1 MNPLKLD
8 KTSYTPD
15 VVLNI
20 NNKELSFR
28 GECRPEN
35 VSNFFTPIVAWFEE
49 LKTFPPVQENVP
61 VIFNLDYFNSSSAK
75 YIMDIFFLISDI
87 NKDYHY
93 NLEIVWEYDED
104 DEDVYEAGVEFEDLS
119 GVSFTFKAI

>member
-1 MNPLKLD
+1 MNPIKLER
-8 KTSYTPD
+8 TEYTPD
-15 VVLNI
+15 VVLDLASR
-20 NNKELSFR
+20 ELSFR

-35 VSNFFTPIVAWFEE
+35 VSNFFTPIVEWIEN
-49 LKTFPPVQENVP
+49 LKTLPPISEKLP
-61 VIFNLDYFNSSSAK
+61 VVFNLDYFNSSSAK

-87 NKDYHY
+87 NKDFNY

-119 GVSFTFKAI
+119 GVNFTFKAL

>member
-1 MNPLKLD
+1 MNALKIE
-8 KTSYTPD
+8 KTTYTPD
-15 VVLNI
+15 VILDI
-20 NNKELSFR
+20 ERKELSFR

-35 VSNFFTPIVAWFEE
+35 VSTFFTPIVDWFEE
-49 LKTFPPVQENVP
+49 LKSNTPIKEKIPVA
-61 VIFNLDYFNSSSAK
+61 FNLDYFNSSSAK

-87 NKDYHY
+87 NKDFGY

-119 GVSFTFKAI
+119 GVKFTFKSL